1 MKTNCLYNYKQ
12 LKGVGPCPVKHI
24 QKIQSL
30 LSDKFHGNADVR
42 PTTDLTDLGL
52 DSLTLMEFVFSIED
66 AFDIRIPE
74 EKLDPREETITLEQ
88 VCVISDEIRA
98 SKKT

>member
-1 MKTNCLYNYKQ
+1 MSSETYT
-12 LKGVGPCPVKHI
+12 
-24 QKIQSL
+24 KIQSL

-42 PTTDLTDLGL
+42 PTTALTDLGL
-52 DSLTLMEFVFSIED
+52 DSLTLMEFVFAIED

-88 VCVISDEIRA
+88 VCFIIDEIRA